1 MDEINTLYIGEQN
14 QVLTYNIQEI
24 NYKIIYI
31 SLKNGMQYSMI
42 LKINDNDYTKNFN
55 AINENFNKVILILP
69 IESILTVSKQK
80 EYINNIEIIKNYI
93 ESRGKFF
100 KYKQKEDL
108 TKGIND
114 YITQNV
120 NFHKS
125 KIEFFEDI
133 IYESIIKNEE
143 YEKLG
148 KNINTNKKN
157 LQSKKDPYQYMMKYI
172 LNCESF
178 IEEIYSI
185 TLINEINIRKCINEN
200 IKINIYYE

>member
-1 MDEINTLYIGEQN
+1 
-14 QVLTYNIQEI
+14 
-24 NYKIIYI
+24 
-31 SLKNGMQYSMI
+31 MI

-114 YITQNV
+114 YIT
-120 NFHKS
+120 
-125 KIEFFEDI
+125 
-133 IYESIIKNEE
+133 
-143 YEKLG
+143 
-148 KNINTNKKN
+148 
-157 LQSKKDPYQYMMKYI
+157 
-172 LNCESF
+172 
-178 IEEIYSI
+178 
-185 TLINEINIRKCINEN
+185 
-200 IKINIYYE
+200 